1 METKFAYD
9 ELRRRYT
16 FPKTEQERT
25 YERIRFGQCVVDVPE
40 KSIWK
45 LLTSEVLNPFYI
57 F

>member
-1 METKFAYD
+1 METKIAYD
-9 ELRRRYT
+9 ELRRRST

-40 KSIWK
+40 KSVWK